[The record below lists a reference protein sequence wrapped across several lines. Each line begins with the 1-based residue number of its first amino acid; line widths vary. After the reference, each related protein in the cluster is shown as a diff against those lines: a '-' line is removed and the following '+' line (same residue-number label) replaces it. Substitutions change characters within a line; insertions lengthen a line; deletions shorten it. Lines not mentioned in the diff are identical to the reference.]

1 MAQIIKKT
9 TITSR
14 NPGRPVVKTVVK
26 EETTILDTIE
36 YFIYYVLGALEI
48 LLTFR
53 FILKLLG
60 ANVTNSFV
68 SFIYTISSIF
78 ISPFVGIF
86 NNSYAPGIDKV
97 AVLEPSTLTAIVVYL
112 VVAWGIVQ
120 LMNILAGE
128 PENL

>member
-1 MAQIIKKT
+1 MAQIIKRT

>member
-1 MAQIIKKT
+1 MAQIIKRT

-36 YFIYYVLGALEI
+36 YFIYYVLGAVEI

>member
-36 YFIYYVLGALEI
+36 YFIYYVLGAVEI